1 VTSNTLAAGPRVQQ
15 RSDPGALPSAM
26 LVVDDIY
33 KGFHNRSGKAKS
45 AEPSHTAVL
54 EGISFD
60 VQPGEVVSLLGAS
73 GCGKTTLLRI
83 IAGLIRS
90 DAGSIEVQ
98 GVDVR
103 SPRKDLCMVFQN
115 FSLLPWRS
123 VLSNVSFPLE
133 LDGVAKPEREK
144 IALEYLE
151 IVGLAGFEHH
161 YPHELSGGMQ
171 QRVGIARGLIRK
183 PLVLLMDEPFG
194 ALDAQTRE
202 ALQEDFILI
211 WKQLK
216 TTVVFVTHSIDEALV
231 LSDRIIV
238 LSSRPG
244 RIKKTI
250 VPPFAKS
257 RAATD
262 LRTLPEFAVCAQEV
276 RNLLREE
283 RTA

>member
-1 VTSNTLAAGPRVQQ
+1 VQQ
-15 RSDPGALPSAM
+15 RFDPGPEAAAM
-26 LVVDDIY
+26 LVVDDVY
-33 KGFHNRSGKAKS
+33 KGFNVRSG
-45 AEPSHTAVL
+45 TARSGRSGYTTVL

-60 VQPGEVVSLLGAS
+60 VRPGEVVSLLGAS

-83 IAGLIRS
+83 IGGLIRS

-98 GVDVR
+98 GADVR
-103 SPRKDLCMVFQN
+103 NPRKDLCMVFQN
-115 FSLLPWRS
+115 FSLLPWRT

-133 LDGVAKPEREK
+133 LDGVGRAEREHT
-144 IALEYLE
+144 ALEYLQ

-183 PLVLLMDEPFG
+183 PLLLLMDEPFG

-211 WKQLK
+211 SKKLQ

-238 LSSRPG
+238 FSSRPG

-262 LRTLPEFAVCAQEV
+262 LRALPEFSVCAQEV

-283 RTA
+283 RTP